1 MKTIT
6 WIIFKLKDLKA
17 RSLLFL
23 FINFV
28 LVLYVGNVLMD
39 NGATSE
45 WYLNLQ
51 KAPWTPDGWV
61 FGFAWTFLMICF
73 AVYLAK
79 LSQMSNSKKLIVLV
93 IVQYILNII
102 WNYIFFNQ
110 QEIILGLIDILL
122 LTFIVAFIL
131 FKYLPI
137 MKSYSILILPYF
149 IWLLIATSLNLY
161 IAIYN

>member
-6 WIIFKLKDLKA
+6 

-110 QEIILGLIDILL
+110 QEIILGLIDPKKGNVYIDDKNIDSFKKSWQKQIGYIPQDIYLL
-122 LTFIVAFIL
+122 DDSIINNIVFS
-131 FKYLPI
+131 K
-137 MKSYSILILPYF
+137 
-149 IWLLIATSLNLY
+149 
-161 IAIYN
+161 